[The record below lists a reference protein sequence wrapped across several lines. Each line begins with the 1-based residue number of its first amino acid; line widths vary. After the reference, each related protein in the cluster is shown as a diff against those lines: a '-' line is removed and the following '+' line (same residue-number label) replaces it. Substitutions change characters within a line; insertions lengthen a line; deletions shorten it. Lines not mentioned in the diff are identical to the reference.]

1 MPAQFDRQTV
11 IVRAPQAVRTSPD
24 IADAVAQAVRL
35 CFGVLSIAQA
45 VVLRTSEDPTVAAR
59 ERRPLIPAVD
69 VVDLLVGTAW
79 GAARLSGRLATSGS
93 RVVVP
98 LVGLVARP
106 PLVPRRLQPGHGA
119 RLVIERWERD
129 RPETVRSL
137 ADWSATALPGAVDAV
152 LSQLDVGRLAK
163 VVLDHVDLDALV
175 VDVVQ
180 RLDVGTLTDAVLSR
194 VDLTSIATSAIAN
207 MDLDR
212 VVDEAL
218 EGIDLDAL
226 LSSGLGRVDLA
237 SVVSSALDKLDLT
250 QIVVDQVDLGRVVSA
265 ALDKLD
271 LTQIVVDQVDLGSV
285 VSAALQRVDLTQI
298 VLEQVDLI
306 GVAEYV
312 VDGIDLPE
320 IIRGSTGSVASEA
333 VRVVRLQGVEGDAA
347 VARVVDRLLHR
358 RRDRRVDTNPE
369 QPDALSDASEES
381 PSGTQL

>member
-11 IVRAPQAVRTSPD
+11 IVRVPQAVRTSPD

-79 GAARLSGRLATSGS
+79 GAARLSGRLATAGS

-119 RLVIERWERD
+119 RLVIERWQRD

-137 ADWSATALPGAVDAV
+137 GSWSATALPGAVDAV
-152 LSQLDVGRLAK
+152 LTQLDVQRLAK

-175 VDVVQ
+175 ADVVQ
-180 RLDVGTLTDAVLSR
+180 RLDVDAVTGVVLSR
-194 VDLTSIATSAIAN
+194 ADLTSIASSAITN
-207 MDLDR
+207 TDLDR
-212 VVDEAL
+212 VLDQAL
-218 EGIDLDAL
+218 EGIDLDSLLATAL
-226 LSSGLGRVDLA
+226 ERVDLA
-237 SVVSSALDKLDLT
+237 PVVASALDKLDLT
-250 QIVVDQVDLGRVVSA
+250 QIVVDQVDLGR
-265 ALDKLD
+265 
-271 LTQIVVDQVDLGSV
+271 V

-333 VRVVRLQGVEGDAA
+333 VRVMRLQGVEGDAA
-347 VARVVDRLLHR
+347 VARMVDRLLHR

-369 QPDALSDASEES
+369 QPDALSDASEEN

>member
-1 MPAQFDRQTV
+1 V
-11 IVRAPQAVRTSPD
+11 IVRDPTVARASPD
-24 IADAVAQAVRL
+24 IADVVAHVVGL
-35 CFGVLSIAQA
+35 CFGLLSIAQA
-45 VVLRTSEDPTVAAR
+45 VVLPSPEDPTINVR
-59 ERRPLIPAVD
+59 ERRPLMPAGD
-69 VVDLLVGTAW
+69 AVDLLVGTAW
-79 GAARLSGRLATSGS
+79 AVARLSGRLATSGS

-106 PLVPRRLQPGHGA
+106 PLVPRQLQPGHGA
-119 RLVIERWERD
+119 RLVIERWQRD

-152 LSQLDVGRLAK
+152 LSQLDAVRLAD

-180 RLDVGTLTDAVLSR
+180 RINVGTVTNTVLSR
-194 VDLTSIATSAIAN
+194 VDLTSIASSAIQST
-207 MDLDR
+207 DLDR
-212 VVDEAL
+212 VIDEVL

-226 LSSGLGRVDLA
+226 LASGLGRVDLA
-237 SVVSSALDKLDLT
+237 AVVSSALDKLDLT
-250 QIVVDQVDLGRVVSA
+250 QIVVDQVDLG
-265 ALDKLD
+265 
-271 LTQIVVDQVDLGSV
+271 TV

-312 VDGIDLPE
+312 VDGIDLPD
-320 IIRGSTGSVASEA
+320 IIRGSTGTVASEA
-333 VRVVRLQGVEGDAA
+333 VRVMRLQGVEGDAA
-347 VARVVDRLLHR
+347 IARVVDRLLHR

-369 QPDALSDASEES
+369 QPDPSEES

>member
-1 MPAQFDRQTV
+1 MPAPFDRQTV
-11 IVRAPQAVRTSPD
+11 MVRAPQVAPTSPD
-24 IADAVAQAVRL
+24 LADAVAEVVRL

-45 VVLRTSEDPTVAAR
+45 VLLRSSATPTVAVPQQ
-59 ERRPLIPAVD
+59 RPLMPAANVA
-69 VVDLLVGTAW
+69 DLVIGTAW
-79 GAARLSGRLATSGS
+79 GAARLSGRLATSGT

-106 PLVPRRLQPGHGA
+106 PLVPRRLQPGHSA

-137 ADWSATALPGAVDAV
+137 ADWSATALPGVVDAV
-152 LSQLDVGRLAK
+152 LSQVDVGRLAK
-163 VVLDHVDLDALV
+163 VVLDHIELDALV
-175 VDVVQ
+175 ADVVQ
-180 RLDVGTLTDAVLSR
+180 RIDVDALTAVVLAR
-194 VDLTSIATSAIAN
+194 IDLTSIASSAIAN

-218 EGIDLDAL
+218 EGLDLDAL
-226 LSSGLGRVDLA
+226 VSSGLGRVDLA
-237 SVVSSALDKLDLT
+237 AVVSSALDKLDLT
-250 QIVVDQVDLGRVVSA
+250 EIVLDEVDLGRVIA
-265 ALDKLD
+265 
-271 LTQIVVDQVDLGSV
+271 
-285 VSAALQRVDLTQI
+285 AALQKVDLNQV

-312 VDGIDLPE
+312 VEGIDLPG

-347 VARVVDRLLHR
+347 VARVVDKLLHR
-358 RRDRRVDTNPE
+358 RRDRRVDANPE
-369 QPDALSDASEES
+369 QPEALSEAAEKQ